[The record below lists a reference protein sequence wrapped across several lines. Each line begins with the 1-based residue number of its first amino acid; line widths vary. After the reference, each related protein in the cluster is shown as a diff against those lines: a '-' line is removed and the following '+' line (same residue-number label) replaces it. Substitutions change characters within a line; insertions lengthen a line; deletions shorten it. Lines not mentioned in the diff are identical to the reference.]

1 MVQYFGVLVQSS
13 FPHLSKNSVQ
23 SCGKLFS
30 GLYHGTIF
38 CDLGTVLVQYGLYQS
53 ANRGENVKIRS
64 WYSILVILVQCV
76 IMALVQSLQNKRHYL
91 SIVPFVVSFV
101 LF

>member
-1 MVQYFGVLVQSS
+1 MFNPVENF
-13 FPHLSKNSVQ
+13 FPDCTMGRFFV
-23 SCGKLFS
+23 
-30 GLYHGTIF
+30 I
-38 CDLGTVLVQYGLYQS
+38 LVQYWYSMDCTSPLTGAKTL
-53 ANRGENVKIRS
+53 KIRS